1 MPRILPA
8 LILSLCLALPITAH
22 ADTFQYTIIDNINL
36 TGQKNFQ
43 FFPYIGTYTF
53 TVSSVLTGNS
63 FVYGPS
69 FTDTPFPGY
78 PYIFASDFTG
88 PSGSPVDQI
97 DITDIPLSQQYG
109 FTLYGA
115 VGAPGAGAIGTTLLQ
130 DAHNPNLFTAD
141 YGPYGSA
148 SMEITD
154 ISNSQVPEPS
164 TLTLFSLGA
173 IGIATQLRRRIAHP

>member
-8 LILSLCLALPITAH
+8 LILSFCLALPITAH
-22 ADTFQYTIIDNINL
+22 ADTFQYTIINNINL
-36 TGQKNFQ
+36 SDHINFP
-43 FFPYIGTYTF
+43 FLPYIGTYTF

-69 FTDTPFPGY
+69 FTDSPFPGF
-78 PYIFASDFTG
+78 PYIFASDFTV

-97 DITDIPLSQQYG
+97 NITDIPLSQQYA

-115 VGAPGAGAIGTTLLQ
+115 VAANGGAIGTSLLQ

-154 ISNSQVPEPS
+154 ISGSQVPEPS
-164 TLTLFSLGA
+164 TITLIGLGA

>member
-43 FFPYIGTYTF
+43 FFPYIGAYTF

-115 VGAPGAGAIGTTLLQ
+115 VAANGGAIGTTLLQ

-141 YGPYGSA
+141 YGPYESVTELGSFNRPD
-148 SMEITD
+148 TW
-154 ISNSQVPEPS
+154 
-164 TLTLFSLGA
+164 FS
-173 IGIATQLRRRIAHP
+173 R

>member
-43 FFPYIGTYTF
+43 FSPYIGTYTF

-69 FTDTPFPGY
+69 
-78 PYIFASDFTG
+78 FTG

-173 IGIATQLRRRIAHP
+173 IGIATQLHRRIAHP